1 MSITRETGIEGPR
14 ERYSLRSS
22 LNTECASPARAGAHR
37 GQERSAQEAGG
48 GWVPRLD
55 GTRRRGSNS
64 EIRRREPADEDSS
77 VARSPSGG
85 AARGEGSQ
93 KGRDHHSRHGEG
105 KTPGGEGKPRGQ
117 RQSHQPG
124 EEG

>member
-1 MSITRETGIEGPR
+1 MIRRPPR
-14 ERYSLRSS
+14 STLFPYTTLFRS
-22 LNTECASPARAGAHR
+22 
-37 GQERSAQEAGG
+37 
-48 GWVPRLD
+48 
-55 GTRRRGSNS
+55 TRRRGSNS

-105 KTPGGEGKPRGQ
+105 KAPGGQGHRRGQ
-117 RQSHQPG
+117 RQGHRRGQ
-124 EEG
+124 EGPAGRQGRGQDPLREVL